1 MVFRNLRVF
10 EVARWV
16 INDLRETAH
25 LVSLT
30 ACQCHCDSRTGCGD
44 RDKWGCGAARMKVT
58 FTLTVTER
66 GPTGLSMLTL
76 KAFAIPTNLY
86 GIFQRFS
93 GPFRRAS
100 NVRLILGSWSEK
112 DYPRVM
118 TMGKSFLCD
127 LVYL

>member
-66 GPTGLSMLTL
+66 GPTGLSMLTAPL
-76 KAFAIPTNLY
+76 EGLL
-86 GIFQRFS
+86 GIAGS
-93 GPFRRAS
+93 PEVKGGGCPFPGALGC
-100 NVRLILGSWSEK
+100 VIL
-112 DYPRVM
+112 
-118 TMGKSFLCD
+118 
-127 LVYL
+127 